1 MTPTLALRE
10 EHWHELLK
18 MLDLEVET
26 AGFILTGYTADQDEL
41 TFFGRSLRWVPDEH
55 YVEREAKSLIISS
68 LGYVPSL
75 GAAADDNTVPVFVH
89 THPRMGASPSPRD
102 DGVDEGLRESA
113 LIRSRAPFY
122 ISLIVAGSKDA
133 PTFSGRVYDDN
144 GPVAELGRLRIV
156 GNRIRLLHTE
166 TAGDDDPNVE
176 IFDRQ
181 ILAFGEEGQKMLGRL
196 RVGVIGAGGTGS
208 AVFEQLV
215 RNGVR
220 DIIVIDD
227 DKVTKTN
234 VTRIHESGLGDDDTP
249 KVEVAKTAAA
259 RIGLGANVKAI
270 DGRITDPA
278 VAKHLR
284 HLDIA
289 FGCTDDE
296 RGRNVL
302 AKLALTHLIPVF
314 DMGVVVDPREDGS
327 IRAIDGRLTRLLPG
341 AACLLC
347 RGRITP
353 QGLAAEALDPEER
366 ERRAGDGYV
375 PGLALRDPAVGTF
388 TTLIGSFAVNEMLDR
403 LFGYSEGSPTWAST
417 EFVLLLHDRRLSFN
431 SRSPIGSHW
440 CGDENN
446 YGRGDSAAL

>member
-1 MTPTLALRE
+1 MNPTLALRE
-10 EHWHELLK
+10 EHWHELLE
-18 MLDLEVET
+18 MLDLDVET
-26 AGFILTGYTADQDEL
+26 AGFILAGYAADQDEL
-41 TFFGRSLRWVPDEH
+41 TFFGRSLRWIPEEH
-55 YVEREAKSLIISS
+55 YNEREAKSLIISS

-75 GAAADDNTVPVFVH
+75 GEAAADEAVPVFVH
-89 THPRMGASPSPRD
+89 THPRMGASASPRD
-102 DGVDEGLRESA
+102 DRVDEGLRVPA

-122 ISLIVAGSKDA
+122 VSLIVAGSKDT
-133 PTFSGRVYDDN
+133 PTFSGRVYDNN
-144 GPVAELGRLRIV
+144 GLVAELGRLRIV

-166 TAGDDDPNVE
+166 TAGVDDPNAE

-181 ILAFGEEGQKMLGRL
+181 ILAFGEEGQKMLGQL

-215 RNGVR
+215 RDGLRN
-220 DIIVIDD
+220 IIVIDD

-234 VTRIHESGLGDDDTP
+234 VTRIHESGLGDDGTP
-249 KVEVAKTAAA
+249 KVEVANTAAE
-259 RIGLGANVKAI
+259 RIGLAADVTPI
-270 DGRITDPA
+270 EGRITEPEA
-278 VAKHLR
+278 AKRLR

-314 DMGVVVDPREDGS
+314 DMGVVVDPAKDGS

-366 ERRAGDGYV
+366 ERRAGEGYV
-375 PGLALRDPAVGTF
+375 PGLAVRDPAVGTF

-403 LFGYSEGSPTWAST
+403 LFGYSEGAPTWAST

-431 SRSPIGSHW
+431 SRLPLSSHW
-440 CGDENN
+440 CADQNN
-446 YGRGDSAAL
+446 YGRGDTAAL